1 MRRPVARLGISHSVM
16 ACRKTFPNELASA
29 RAATYPAAF
38 VDAILSDPDWHE
50 GDYLATGALPT
61 RGVALARMV
70 GHLTYMSADG
80 MSDRFGR
87 ELREGSFSPDDLSLI
102 HI

>member
-1 MRRPVARLGISHSVM
+1 MRSLQRRLTAQNIAFNEIARH
-16 ACRKTFPNELASA
+16 
-29 RAATYPAAF
+29 
-38 VDAILSDPDWHE
+38 AILSDPDWCH
-50 GDYLATGALPT
+50 GDYLAQGKLPT

-87 ELREGSFSPDDLSLI
+87 ELREEASRPAITVSGCFR
-102 HI
+102 